1 VTAPAES
8 AVLEQ
13 AAAILRQAQES
24 RTPVEPLTS
33 MFADLTVADAW
44 QIQTI
49 NRELALSSGR
59 TIMGY
64 KCGLTSAAMQQQ
76 MGVDEPDFGVL
87 LDDMQVADGGQMLM
101 RRFLQPRVEAEIILV
116 LDRDLG
122 SGTTLDD
129 VLAATAHARPSLE
142 IIDSRIKDW
151 RLSLIDTVADNASS
165 GAFVMGDPVGIDG
178 LDLTAIEAV
187 VTINGVETARGFGA
201 AALGHPAAAAAWLAN
216 RLGDFGLVLEAG
228 SVVMTGSL
236 HASVP
241 VSSGDVVVAEFA
253 GLGSTSLNVY

>member
-1 VTAPAES
+1 VTTAAN
-8 AVLEQ
+8 LEQ
-13 AAAILRQAQES
+13 AARILRQSQES
-24 RTPVEPLTS
+24 RVPVEPLTAT
-33 MFADLTVADAW
+33 FADLTVADAW
-44 QIQTI
+44 QIQSI
-49 NRELALSSGR
+49 NRELARSAGR

-87 LDDMQVADGGQMLM
+87 LDDMQVDDGGEMLM
-101 RRFLQPRVEAEIILV
+101 QRFLQPRVEAEIILV
-116 LDRDLG
+116 LAHDLG
-122 SGTTLDD
+122 PGTTIDD

-165 GAFVMGDPVGIDG
+165 GAFVMGAPVGIDG
-178 LDLTAIEAV
+178 LDLAGVETV
-187 VTINGVETARGFGA
+187 VTVNGVETGRGFGS

-228 SVVMTGSL
+228 SVIMTGSL
-236 HASVP
+236 HASIP
-241 VSSGDVVVAEFA
+241 VSSGDVVVAEFI
-253 GLGSTSLNVY
+253 GLGSTSLNVN